1 MCSKKDRLDGGKVQ
15 QISPF
20 LFVFLYVSQFVLSNK
35 KVQQKGQ
42 KNGCKNSTKM
52 VHLVDNL
59 KKKKNVNVA

>member
-59 KKKKNVNVA
+59 KKKKKM